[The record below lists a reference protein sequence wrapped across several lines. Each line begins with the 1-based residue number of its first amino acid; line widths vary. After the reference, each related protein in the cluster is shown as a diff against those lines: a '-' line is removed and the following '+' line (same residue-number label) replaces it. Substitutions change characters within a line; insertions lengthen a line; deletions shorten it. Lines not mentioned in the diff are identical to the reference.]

1 MYYSNACGMKWFGK
15 IEFFFKDNF
24 IITGAFGQSAVNQCF
39 LIVGLVDVYIALTYV
54 CF

>member
-15 IEFFFKDNF
+15 IEFFSRTILLLQVLLAKVLQTN
-24 IITGAFGQSAVNQCF
+24 VF
-39 LIVGLVDVYIALTYV
+39 LIVGFVDVYIALTYV

>member
-24 IITGAFGQSAVNQCF
+24 IITGAFGQSVVNQCF
-39 LIVGLVDVYIALTYV
+39 FNRGV
-54 CF
+54 C